1 MTEITLLL
9 EILGTIAFSTSGAV
23 VAIEKNM
30 DIFGVIILGLTTA
43 LGGGIARDIII
54 DNVPPVA
61 FTKIIYSIVAIAT
74 VVIYCLNFSR
84 DRITKRMLR
93 TIEVFDS
100 IGLGVFS
107 VVGVSITLTKFPND
121 YFLAICVGVL
131 NGVGGGVVRDLFAD
145 RTPSIFVKDFYATAS
160 LIGSIICT
168 SLYLWLGPSI
178 SMIIGSLIIMLLRYF
193 AIKRKWDLPKVIKK

>member
-54 DNVPPVA
+54 GNVPPVA

-84 DRITKRMLR
+84 DRITKRMLH

-168 SLYLWLGPSI
+168 LLYLWLGPSI
-178 SMIIGSLIIMLLRYF
+178 SMIIGSLIIMFLRYF